1 MLKTV
6 PFFLA
11 CTICTAKRTSLTRL
25 DTRGVENCPIF
36 FSMYNLHSEE
46 YELNQGASKKV
57 DCLGKKQ
64 SIVYTMNLKLV
75 SRTQAPSNAV
85 SLIMVSARA

>member
-1 MLKTV
+1 MTDSKILLPFHTDTV
-6 PFFLA
+6 VFCL
-11 CTICTAKRTSLTRL
+11 RRL

-75 SRTQAPSNAV
+75 SRPKRHQMPSL
-85 SLIMVSARA
+85 S